1 MFKYGLSNLI
11 NNVVKSFQR
20 DDDDVCFVLDQHAE
34 LDFYSPSSL
43 KQQSA
48 GRNVAPFGHI
58 ILISS
63 QLVFALIP

>member
-1 MFKYGLSNLI
+1 MIKYGLSNLI

-20 DDDDVCFVLDQHAE
+20 DDDVCFVLDQHAE

-43 KQQSA
+43 KQQFA

-58 ILISS
+58 ILIPS